1 MFCSRKREPN
11 RYTAILYVAL
21 YPLKP
26 SPILNMRLSLLLVM
40 LFSGAA
46 SAADPFMAQTHTLP
60 SPAAELRPAAA
71 CEATVVA
78 GALTLARA
86 VERALCA
93 NPATRSAWL
102 TARLRAAEL
111 GQAQSA
117 YLPDISLSGRLAR
130 NGDDLLPGDRSAWQL
145 GLDAQ
150 YLLYDFG
157 GRAARRDAA
166 EALLAAARA
175 SHDAGV
181 RLIYLQTVTAYF
193 NLLTAQGAVA
203 AARETEASA
212 LEALKAATARVE
224 AGTGIPVDRLQAKTV
239 YTQRQI
245 ERIRTEGEAARL
257 RGELAA
263 LMGDVRQATWTLL
276 DDEAAFS
283 QSLDLNRAVDGLIEA
298 ARTRRPEFRAAEAM
312 LLAREAGVRSAVA
325 DGRPR
330 LSAFLDARRQDSGSL
345 TATSSSLGVSLAI
358 PLFTGYRS
366 TYQIAAAQ
374 TQAELAAV
382 ERDRVA
388 NQVALEV
395 WRAFYR
401 LQSETEADSRS
412 ADLVESAAAAEKL
425 ALGRYQAGLGILLDV
440 LTAQANLAQAR
451 QSKLQTRLGLRVARA
466 ELAQAIGELSWDWME
481 LVQQET
487 TQ

>member
-1 MFCSRKREPN
+1 
-11 RYTAILYVAL
+11 
-21 YPLKP
+21 
-26 SPILNMRLSLLLVM
+26 MRFSLLLVM
-40 LFSGAA
+40 LLSSVA
-46 SAADPFMAQTHTLP
+46 SAADPFMVMTRTLP
-60 SPAAELRPAAA
+60 SPAAELRPASA
-71 CEATVVA
+71 CDATAVA
-78 GALTLARA
+78 GTLTLARA

-117 YLPDISLSGRLAR
+117 YLPDLSLSARLAR
-130 NGDDLLPGDRSAWQL
+130 NGDGLLTTERTAWQL

-157 GRAARRDAA
+157 GRTARRDAA

-175 SHDAGV
+175 SHDASV
-181 RLIYLQTVTAYF
+181 RVLYLQTVTAF
-193 NLLTAQGAVA
+193 FSLATAQGAVG
-203 AARETEASA
+203 AAREAEASA
-212 LEALKAATARVE
+212 LEALKAASARVA

-239 YTQRQI
+239 HTQRQI
-245 ERIRTEGEAARL
+245 ERIRAEGEAARL

-263 LMGDVRQATWTLL
+263 LMGDVGQTAWSLAQ
-276 DDEAAFS
+276 DEAAFS
-283 QSLDLNRAVDGLIEA
+283 QALDLGRAVDALIDA
-298 ARTRRPEFRAAEAM
+298 ARNRRPEFREAEAT
-312 LLAREAGVRSAVA
+312 LLAREAGVRSAEA
-325 DGRPR
+325 AGKPR
-330 LSAFLDARRQDSGSL
+330 LSAFFESGRQDSGSL
-345 TATSSSLGVSLAI
+345 VANSSGVGVNLSI

-366 TYQIAAAQ
+366 TYEIAAAQ
-374 TQAELAAV
+374 TQAELARV

-395 WRAFYR
+395 WRAYYR

-412 ADLVESAAAAEKL
+412 ADLVESAAAAERL
-425 ALGRYQAGLGILLDV
+425 ALGRYRAGLGILLDV

-451 QSKLQTRLGLRVARA
+451 QSQLQTRLGLRVARA
-466 ELAQAIGELSWDWME
+466 ELAQAMGELSWDWME
-481 LVQQET
+481 PEG